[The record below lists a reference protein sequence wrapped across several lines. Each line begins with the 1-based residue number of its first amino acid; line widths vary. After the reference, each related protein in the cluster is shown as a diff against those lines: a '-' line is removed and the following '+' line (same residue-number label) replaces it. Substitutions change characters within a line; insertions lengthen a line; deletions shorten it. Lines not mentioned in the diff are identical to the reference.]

1 MPEESAPAPVE
12 PAPEPTPGPA
22 QDPPRD
28 PPPDGNFQ
36 DVLTGIMALHKRIF
50 ELEKSLVAS
59 GAAHV
64 SDLQMLGLELR
75 KTLIPAWRRETRGEP
90 RWHIVLAVT
99 AAMFL
104 QWPLSGRLVLFRPT
118 WILPALEGALLLV
131 LVGLERQM
139 RIDRESTLLRA
150 VSMVATGLLSA
161 ANAWSAV
168 RLVMGL
174 IQGTLG
180 NSAGPLLGS
189 GAVIWLTNVIVFSWW
204 YWELDRGGP
213 AARAHGTHQ
222 CPDFMFPQMSDPELA
237 PKDWEPNYFDYAYLA
252 FTNATAFSPTDTMPM
267 TRWAKA
273 AMTLQTMVSIVVV
286 ALVVSRAVNIL
297 K

>member
-1 MPEESAPAPVE
+1 MPEESTPAP
-12 PAPEPTPGPA
+12 T
-22 QDPPRD
+22 DPPRD
-28 PPPDGNFQ
+28 PPPDGSSLQ
-36 DVLTGIMALHKRIF
+36 DVMEGIIGLHKRIY
-50 ELEKSLVAS
+50 ELEKSLVTG
-59 GAAHV
+59 GAGV
-64 SDLQMLGLELR
+64 IPDLKLLGPGLR
-75 KTLIPAWRRETRGEP
+75 KTFIPAWRRETPGEP

-104 QWPLSGRLVLFRPT
+104 QWPLPGRLVLFRPT
-118 WILPALEGALLLV
+118 WILPALEVALLVV
-131 LVGLERQM
+131 LAGLDRQM
-139 RIDRESTLLRA
+139 RIDRESIVLRA

-174 IQGTLG
+174 INGTEG
-180 NSAGPLLGS
+180 QHAGPLLAS

-213 AARAHGTHQ
+213 AARAHATKQ
-222 CPDFMFPQMSDPELA
+222 WPDFMFPQMSDPELA

-267 TRWAKA
+267 TRWAKG
-273 AMTLQTMVSIVVV
+273 AMTLQTMVSVVVV
-286 ALVVSRAVNIL
+286 ALVVARAVNVL
-297 K
+297 S

>member
-1 MPEESAPAPVE
+1 MPEENTPSPGGPGDATHDPWSGGAP
-12 PAPEPTPGPA
+12 PAE
-22 QDPPRD
+22 
-28 PPPDGNFQ
+28 GNIQ

-59 GAAHV
+59 GASHAP
-64 SDLQMLGLELR
+64 DLRMLGPELR
-75 KTLIPAWRRETRGEP
+75 KTFIPAWRRETQGEP

-99 AAMFL
+99 VAMFL
-104 QWPLSGRLVLFRPT
+104 QWPLSGRLVLFQPS
-118 WILPALEGALLLV
+118 WILPALEGALLVV
-131 LVGLERQM
+131 LVSLERQM
-139 RIDRESTLLRA
+139 RIDRESKLLRG

-161 ANAWSAV
+161 ANAYSAV

-174 IQGTLG
+174 INGTEG
-180 NSAGPLLGS
+180 NSAGPLLAS

-222 CPDFMFPQMSDPELA
+222 CPDFMFPQMTAPELA

-252 FTNATAFSPTDTMPM
+252 LTNATAFSPTDTMPM
-267 TRWAKA
+267 TRWSKG
-273 AMTLQTMVSIVVV
+273 AMTVQTLVSIVVV
-286 ALVVSRAVNIL
+286 ALVVARAVNVL

>member
-1 MPEESAPAPVE
+1 MPEGNESLP
-12 PAPEPTPGPA
+12 PGPPNVG
-22 QDPPRD
+22 D
-28 PPPDGNFQ
+28 Q
-36 DVLTGIMALHKRIF
+36 DVMAGIQGLHNRMYQLERMLTLGERAAAFEHKF
-50 ELEKSLVAS
+50 SFV
-59 GAAHV
+59 
-64 SDLQMLGLELR
+64 
-75 KTLIPAWRRETRGEP
+75 PAWRRETKGEP

-104 QWPLSGRLVLFRPT
+104 QTPLPGRLVLFQPT
-118 WILPALEGALLLV
+118 WILPALEVALLVV
-131 LVGLERQM
+131 LVGLDHQM
-139 RIDRESTLLRA
+139 RIDRESKLLR
-150 VSMVATGLLSA
+150 VISMAATGLLSV

-168 RLVMGL
+168 RLVEGL
-174 IQGTLG
+174 INGTLG
-180 NSAGPLLGS
+180 SSAGPLLGS

-213 AARAHGTHQ
+213 AARAHATKQ

-252 FTNATAFSPTDTMPM
+252 FTNATAFSPTDVMPM

-273 AMTLQTMVSIVVV
+273 AMTLQTLVSIVVV
-286 ALVVSRAVNIL
+286 ALVVARAVNVL

>member
-1 MPEESAPAPVE
+1 MPEESTPA
-12 PAPEPTPGPA
+12 AT
-22 QDPPRD
+22 DPPRD
-28 PPPDGNFQ
+28 PPPNGNLQ

-50 ELEKSLVAS
+50 ELEKSLVTS

-64 SDLQMLGLELR
+64 PDLQLLGPELR

-104 QWPLSGRLVLFRPT
+104 QWPLPGRLVLFRPS
-118 WILPALEGALLLV
+118 WLLPALEGALLLV

-139 RIDRESTLLRA
+139 RIDRESIVLRA
-150 VSMVATGLLSA
+150 VSMVATALLSA
-161 ANAWSAV
+161 ANIWSAV
-168 RLVMGL
+168 RLIMGL
-174 IQGTLG
+174 INGTEG
-180 NSAGPLLGS
+180 QHAGPLLAS

-213 AARAHGTHQ
+213 AARAHGAKQ

-286 ALVVSRAVNIL
+286 ALVVARAVNVL
-297 K
+297 S

>member
-1 MPEESAPAPVE
+1 MPEESTPAQPAQAAE
-12 PAPEPTPGPA
+12 PAPPA
-22 QDPPRD
+22 Q
-28 PPPDGNFQ
+28 PDGNIQ

-50 ELEKSLVAS
+50 ELEKSLVMG

-64 SDLQMLGLELR
+64 SDLRTLGPELR
-75 KTLIPAWRRETRGEP
+75 KTLIPAWRRDTPGEP

-104 QWPLSGRLVLFRPT
+104 QGPLPGRLVLFRPS
-118 WILPALEGALLLV
+118 WLLPALEGALLLV

-139 RIDRESTLLRA
+139 RIDRESKVLRA

-161 ANAWSAV
+161 ANAYSAV

-174 IQGTLG
+174 INGTEG
-180 NSAGPLLGS
+180 NSAGPLLAS

-213 AARAHGTHQ
+213 AARAHGTKQ
-222 CPDFMFPQMSDPELA
+222 WPDFMFPQMSDPELA

-267 TRWAKA
+267 TRWAKG
-273 AMTLQTMVSIVVV
+273 AMTLQTMVSVVVV
-286 ALVVSRAVNIL
+286 ALVVARAVNVL
-297 K
+297 S

>member
-1 MPEESAPAPVE
+1 MAEGNEPLPA
-12 PAPEPTPGPA
+12 GPPKVG
-22 QDPPRD
+22 D
-28 PPPDGNFQ
+28 Q
-36 DVLTGIMALHKRIF
+36 DVLTGIQGLHNRMYQLERLLTLGEKAAAF
-50 ELEKSLVAS
+50 EHKFAF
-59 GAAHV
+59 
-64 SDLQMLGLELR
+64 
-75 KTLIPAWRRETRGEP
+75 IPAWRRETKGEP
-90 RWHIVLAVT
+90 RWHIILAVT

-104 QWPLSGRLVLFRPT
+104 QWPLPDRLVLFRPT
-118 WILPALEGALLLV
+118 WLLPALEGALLVV
-131 LVGLERQM
+131 LVSYDRQM
-139 RIDRESTLLRA
+139 RIDRESKVLRT
-150 VSMVATGLLSA
+150 VSMAATALLSV

-168 RLVMGL
+168 HLIMGL
-174 IQGTLG
+174 INGTLG

-213 AARAHGTHQ
+213 AARAHGTKQ
-222 CPDFMFPQMSDPELA
+222 WPDFMFPQMSDPELA

-252 FTNATAFSPTDTMPM
+252 FTNATAFSPTDVMPM

-286 ALVVSRAVNIL
+286 ALVVARAVNVL

>member
-1 MPEESAPAPVE
+1 ME
-12 PAPEPTPGPA
+12 
-22 QDPPRD
+22 
-28 PPPDGNFQ
+28 
-36 DVLTGIMALHKRIF
+36 GIMGLHRRIY
-50 ELEKSLVAS
+50 ELEKSLLTG
-59 GAAHV
+59 GADV
-64 SDLQMLGLELR
+64 GPDLKLLGPQLR
-75 KTLIPAWRRETRGEP
+75 KSFVPAWRRDTPGEP

-104 QWPLSGRLVLFRPT
+104 QWPLPGRLVLFRPT
-118 WILPALEGALLLV
+118 WILPALEVVLLV
-131 LVGLERQM
+131 VLAGLDRQM
-139 RIDRESTLLRA
+139 RIDRESIVLRT

-174 IQGTLG
+174 INGTEG
-180 NSAGPLLGS
+180 QRAGPLLAS

-213 AARAHGTHQ
+213 AARAHGTKQ
-222 CPDFMFPQMSDPELA
+222 WPDFMFPQMSDPELA

-252 FTNATAFSPTDTMPM
+252 FTNATAFSPTDVMPM

-286 ALVVSRAVNIL
+286 ALVVARAVNVL

>member
-1 MPEESAPAPVE
+1 ME
-12 PAPEPTPGPA
+12 
-22 QDPPRD
+22 
-28 PPPDGNFQ
+28 
-36 DVLTGIMALHKRIF
+36 GIMGLHKRIY
-50 ELEKSLVAS
+50 ELEKSLVIG
-59 GAAHV
+59 GAGV
-64 SDLQMLGLELR
+64 VPDLKMLGPELR
-75 KTLIPAWRRETRGEP
+75 KTFIPAWRRQTRGEP

-104 QWPLSGRLVLFRPT
+104 QWPLPGRLVLFRPT
-118 WILPALEGALLLV
+118 WILPALEAALLLV
-131 LVGLERQM
+131 LVGLDRQM
-139 RIDRESTLLRA
+139 RPDRESTLLRA

-174 IQGTLG
+174 IEGNLG

-222 CPDFMFPQMSDPELA
+222 CPDFMFPQMSSPELA

-252 FTNATAFSPTDTMPM
+252 FTNATAFSPTDVMPL
-267 TRWAKA
+267 TRWAKFSMMLESA
-273 AMTLQTMVSIVVV
+273 LSLVLAILVV
-286 ALVVSRAVNIL
+286 ARAVNIL
-297 K
+297 

>member
-1 MPEESAPAPVE
+1 
-12 PAPEPTPGPA
+12 
-22 QDPPRD
+22 
-28 PPPDGNFQ
+28 
-36 DVLTGIMALHKRIF
+36 MALHKRIF
-50 ELEKSLVAS
+50 ELEKSLITS

-64 SDLQMLGLELR
+64 PDLRMLGPELR

-90 RWHIVLAVT
+90 RWHIIVAVT

-104 QWPLSGRLVLFRPT
+104 QWPLPSRLVLFRPT
-118 WILPALEGALLLV
+118 WVLPVLEGALLLV

-139 RIDRESTLLRA
+139 RIDRESKLLRG
-150 VSMVATGLLSA
+150 VSMAATGLLSV
-161 ANAWSAV
+161 ANAWSAL

-174 IQGTLG
+174 LNGTEG
-180 NSAGPLLGS
+180 HSAGPLLAY

-213 AARAHGTHQ
+213 ASRAHGTKQ
-222 CPDFMFPQMSDPELA
+222 CPDFMFPQMSEPELA
-237 PKDWEPNYFDYAYLA
+237 PKEWEPNYLDYAYLA
-252 FTNATAFSPTDTMPM
+252 LTNATAFSPTDTMPM

-273 AMTLQTMVSIVVV
+273 AMTVQTFVSIVVV
-286 ALVVSRAVNIL
+286 ALVVARAVNVF

>member
-1 MPEESAPAPVE
+1 MPEDSPPPPSEPPPSGPPPAAPA
-12 PAPEPTPGPA
+12 G
-22 QDPPRD
+22 DL
-28 PPPDGNFQ
+28 Q
-36 DVLTGIMALHKRIF
+36 DVLTGIAALHKRIF
-50 ELEKSLVAS
+50 ELEKSLITG

-64 SDLQMLGLELR
+64 PDLKTLGPELR
-75 KTLIPAWRRETRGEP
+75 KTIIPAWRRETRGEP
-90 RWHIVLAVT
+90 RWHIILAVT

-104 QWPLSGRLVLFRPT
+104 QWPLPGRLVLIRPT
-118 WILPALEGALLLV
+118 WILPALEGGLLLV

-139 RIDRESTLLRA
+139 RIDRESKLLRA
-150 VSMVATGLLSA
+150 VSMAATAVLSA

-168 RLVMGL
+168 RLVTGL
-174 IQGTLG
+174 VNGTEG
-180 NSAGPLLGS
+180 QRAGPLLAS

-213 AARAHGTHQ
+213 AARAHGTKQ

-237 PKDWEPNYFDYAYLA
+237 PREWEPNYLDYAYVA

-286 ALVVSRAVNIL
+286 ALVVARAVNVL
-297 K
+297 S

>member
-1 MPEESAPAPVE
+1 MA
-12 PAPEPTPGPA
+12 GI
-22 QDPPRD
+22 QGLHNRM
-28 PPPDGNFQ
+28 FQ
-36 DVLTGIMALHKRIF
+36 MERLLTLGERAAAFEHKHAF
-50 ELEKSLVAS
+50 V
-59 GAAHV
+59 
-64 SDLQMLGLELR
+64 
-75 KTLIPAWRRETRGEP
+75 PAWRRETQGEP
-90 RWHIVLAVT
+90 RWHIVLAIT

-104 QWPLSGRLVLFRPT
+104 QTPLSGDLVLFRPT
-118 WILPALEGALLLV
+118 WILPALEVALLIV
-131 LVGLERQM
+131 LVSLERQM
-139 RIDRESTLLRA
+139 RISRESTLLR
-150 VSMVATGLLSA
+150 VISMVATGLLSA
-161 ANAWSAV
+161 ANAWSVV
-168 RLVMGL
+168 RLVEGL
-174 IQGTLG
+174 INGTLG

-189 GAVIWLTNVIVFSWW
+189 GAVIWLTNVFVFSWW

-213 AARAHGTHQ
+213 AARAHGTKQ

-237 PKDWEPNYFDYAYLA
+237 PKDWEPNYFDYAYVA